1 MPLINKLWALTNFIG
16 FFIGIIYPCV
26 LLGEIKFGISL
37 VAMITVIAIL
47 GITIYHLIS
56 TSNLGPHGRSIFFQI
71 LNGIINPR
79 PRNRPRH
86 VPGLGNGNGDGN
98 GDGVVDEDG
107 NVFIDLRNQID
118 RLVVNPW
125 NVIDELLPN
134 GVVGA
139 NVFIQNVGPQ
149 QNRPRNDR
157 QNVHDSSVQSHI
169 VQATNKL
176 SDWYQQIELEQRISA
191 DDSCQQI
198 LDYILQHYNGATQT
212 KMRAIEGV
220 NLIQRN
226 DAMIQRLNLT
236 ELNILQMIWQR
247 INSDINTNIVQT
259 LKENLVLNLADCMQ
273 NNGLSY
279 CVTGRVARIIS
290 TLEQADAEGIV
301 NLKPLWAIKEEISS
315 FYSKYREKFL
325 AKLPK
330 TMHDAYEEV
339 EPTDKQ
345 ERIAEYLKN
354 RMISGIESRLRK
366 RYVETK
372 LVNTDT
378 LNQIIQENNEGL

>member
-1 MPLINKLWALTNFIG
+1 
-16 FFIGIIYPCV
+16 
-26 LLGEIKFGISL
+26 
-37 VAMITVIAIL
+37 
-47 GITIYHLIS
+47 
-56 TSNLGPHGRSIFFQI
+56 
-71 LNGIINPR
+71 
-79 PRNRPRH
+79 
-86 VPGLGNGNGDGN
+86 
-98 GDGVVDEDG
+98 
-107 NVFIDLRNQID
+107 
-118 RLVVNPW
+118 
-125 NVIDELLPN
+125 
-134 GVVGA
+134 
-139 NVFIQNVGPQ
+139 
-149 QNRPRNDR
+149 
-157 QNVHDSSVQSHI
+157 
-169 VQATNKL
+169 
-176 SDWYQQIELEQRISA
+176 
-191 DDSCQQI
+191 
-198 LDYILQHYNGATQT
+198 
-212 KMRAIEGV
+212 
-220 NLIQRN
+220 
-226 DAMIQRLNLT
+226 
-236 ELNILQMIWQR
+236 MIWQR

-378 LNQIIQENNEGL
+378 LN